1 MAAPER
7 RYLDP
12 TYARGPR
19 RRGDPFLVRLATL
32 LDSIAPSR
40 CAGCDRSGRALCEE
54 CVDAI
59 EATPSPI
66 VAGAAAAFEYGA
78 EVRRIMHHGKFRDC
92 RAALRA
98 FAWLGAERL
107 DPPSG
112 AVVTPVPLARRRAVE
127 RGYNQARVVAQAFA
141 DFHRLPLIELLERTR
156 NTPAQSTLDRSAREA
171 NVAGAF
177 VASPRA
183 AGMTLW
189 LVDDVR
195 TTGAT
200 TAAAKL
206 ALSSAGAARVEIA
219 VLAAVA

>member
-1 MAAPER
+1 
-7 RYLDP
+7 
-12 TYARGPR
+12 
-19 RRGDPFLVRLATL
+19 
-32 LDSIAPSR
+32 
-40 CAGCDRSGRALCEE
+40 LCEE

-59 EATPSPI
+59 QATPVPI
-66 VAGAAAAFEYGA
+66 VADAVAAFEYGA
-78 EVRRIMHHGKFRDC
+78 EVRRVMHHGKFRDC

-107 DPPSG
+107 DPPAE

-127 RGYNQARVVAQAFA
+127 RGYNQAKVVAQAFA
-141 DFHRLPLIELLERTR
+141 DFHRLRLLELLERTR

-171 NVAGAF
+171 NVAATF
-177 VASPRA
+177 AASPRA
-183 AGMTLW
+183 AGMTIW

-206 ALSSAGAARVEIA
+206 ALTSAGASRVEIA

>member
-1 MAAPER
+1 
-7 RYLDP
+7 
-12 TYARGPR
+12 
-19 RRGDPFLVRLATL
+19 VRLASL
-32 LDSIAPSR
+32 LDCIAPSR
-40 CAGCDRSGRALCEE
+40 CAGCGRSGRVLCEE

-59 EATPSPI
+59 EVTPSPI
-66 VAGAAAAFEYGA
+66 VEGAAAAFEYGA

-98 FAWLGAERL
+98 FAWLGADRL
-107 DPPSG
+107 DPLDG
-112 AVVTPVPLARRRAVE
+112 AVVTPVPLGRRRAVE

-141 DFHRLPLIELLERTR
+141 DFHRLPLMELLNRTR
-156 NTPAQSTLDRSAREA
+156 HTPAQSTLDRCAREA

-177 VASPRA
+177 AASSRA
-183 AGMTLW
+183 AGMTVW

-206 ALSSAGAARVEIA
+206 ALTSAGADRVEIA
-219 VLAAVA
+219 VLAAVV

>member
-1 MAAPER
+1 
-7 RYLDP
+7 
-12 TYARGPR
+12 
-19 RRGDPFLVRLATL
+19 VRLAAL

-40 CAGCDRSGRALCEE
+40 CAGCGCSGRVLCED

-59 EATPSPI
+59 EATPPPI
-66 VAGAAAAFEYGA
+66 VSGAAAAFEYGA
-78 EVRRIMHHGKFRDC
+78 EVRRIMHQGKFRDC

-107 DPPSG
+107 DAPAA

-127 RGYNQARVVAQAFA
+127 RGYNQAGVVAQAFA
-141 DFHRLPLIELLERTR
+141 DFHRLPIVELLERTR
-156 NTPAQSTLDRSAREA
+156 HTPAQSTLDRSAREA

-177 VASPRA
+177 IASERA
-183 AGMTLW
+183 AGLTIW

-200 TAAAKL
+200 TEAAKL
-206 ALSSAGAARVEIA
+206 ALVGAGAVRVEIA